1 MNFFGRAY
9 PLGIGYLI
17 VSGLKLANAQ
27 TDSLAVRTFTM
38 KQGSPE
44 SIVPV
49 FTHYAICESLFTVNY
64 RHLVSILG
72 EAAWG

>member
-1 MNFFGRAY
+1 MNSFGKAY
-9 PLGIGYLI
+9 PLGIGYLF

-49 FTHYAICESLFTVNY
+49 SSHRAIHVSILTVNY